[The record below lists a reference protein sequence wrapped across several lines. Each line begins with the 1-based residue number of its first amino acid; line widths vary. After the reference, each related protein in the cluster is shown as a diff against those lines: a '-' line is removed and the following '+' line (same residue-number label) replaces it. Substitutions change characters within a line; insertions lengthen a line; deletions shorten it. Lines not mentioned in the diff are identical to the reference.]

1 MSEPITS
8 SDRTG
13 SAATSPVEP
22 PEPVRSQDGPVRSQ
36 YGPATVINPERRP
49 GGGTPVP
56 GSAESGS
63 GAKSSLVRVL
73 FPPEDDAAARSF
85 DAPRGIELGHFTIVE
100 RIRSGGMGAVF
111 RALDTR
117 LNRVVALK
125 VLPPA
130 LTRDPSIVQRFK
142 NEAQSA
148 AQLDHENI
156 ARVFYV
162 GEEHGLNFI
171 AFEFITGTNIRE
183 LIQQQG
189 RLPVGIAVNYAL
201 QIASALVHTSAQG
214 VVHRDIKP
222 SNIIITPAGRAKL
235 VDLGLAR
242 KENRDDQAVDLTMA
256 GTTLGTFDYIS
267 PEQARDPR
275 TADVRSDIYSLGC
288 TLYHM
293 LTGDPPYP
301 EGTVLQKLLQHQGDD
316 APDPALKNSAVPENL
331 SVVIRKM
338 MAKDPRRRY
347 QNAEQLVRD
356 LMLVAGAMGLRS
368 VSPEGLVWLSSSER
382 RSSFWERHLAWMA
395 TGAALLLIVGYLEF
409 GNPGTAERLPVDRPT
424 TGPAAVGSDPN
435 SISST
440 RPVFV
445 DDSAKP
451 ARTSSPKKGPLRGG
465 ARQAAGRLSSSDLL
479 ADRSVSLGTGGSQ
492 SPTAD
497 GEHDEP
503 RSFKPFR
510 LNDEKRPTAENS
522 FTLGPP
528 PESIKGGS
536 RKPAGDSAKNGPLV
550 DPRSRTG
557 TDAAADNA
565 SQSAK
570 TATTDTPKTNGG
582 TARSNTTERRPNSTE
597 GGVETESPTI
607 STSEDDGIF
616 VLGREGAPDRR
627 FASLE
632 LACSGVRNDGAVIEL
647 RFDGRRIETGLKIT
661 RKVTIRNAPG
671 RRPVIEF
678 RPNQVVTDGYQVRA
692 IAIPSGSLDL
702 IGVELALFVDDTV
715 SAEQWSVFSVERP
728 ESLSLQR
735 VTATLLNP
743 RFRPAAII
751 ELRSGADAMM
761 PDMPMVGVQPRPALE
776 VELKDSLFRGQGD
789 LFLVRHADPARLA
802 VRQCV
807 VALQGTLLS
816 ARGAAELAQES
827 AQLELRLEH
836 VTAGLAD
843 GLIKLDSGPLPRKLL
858 PVHVFAADCIFSS
871 SGSAPLVSMTGN
883 SPLQDFATLLSWNGK
898 NNIYDRYQTY
908 WSVVSMEGT
917 GRSDTWD
924 FATWRKNWTDA
935 GEANARAVDGG
946 IWKGRW
952 WNQKPITDLVAA
964 DFALERQM
972 PNNPAVAGA
981 TNSSDAGANLTTV
994 PRPTLSAATD
1004 ERVRE

>member
-1 MSEPITS
+1 MSEPSTS
-8 SDRTG
+8 TGRTG
-13 SAATSPVEP
+13 SAATGPVEP
-22 PEPVRSQDGPVRSQ
+22 LERARLQR
-36 YGPATVINPERRP
+36 GPATVINPERRP

-56 GSAESGS
+56 ASGESGS
-63 GAKSSLVRVL
+63 SAKSSIVRVL

-85 DAPRGIELGHFTIVE
+85 EAPDGIQLGHFTIVE

-130 LTRDPSIVQRFK
+130 LSRDPLVVQRFK

-275 TADVRSDIYSLGC
+275 MADVRSDIYSLGC

-368 VSPEGLVWLSSSER
+368 VSPEGLVWLSSSEQQ
-382 RSSFWERHLAWMA
+382 SSFWERHLAWMA

-409 GNPGTAERLPVDRPT
+409 GNPGNSGRLSPDRPIGPEAVASIRNSNPSARHEFESAGANPSRKSSST
-424 TGPAAVGSDPN
+424 TGS
-435 SISST
+435 
-440 RPVFV
+440 
-445 DDSAKP
+445 
-451 ARTSSPKKGPLRGG
+451 LRGG
-465 ARQAAGRLSSSDLL
+465 ARQAAGRLTPSDLL
-479 ADRSVSLGTGGSQ
+479 TDRPASPGTGGSQ
-492 SPTAD
+492 SLAAD
-497 GEHDEP
+497 NNPDEP
-503 RSFKPFR
+503 GSFKPFR
-510 LNDEKRPTAENS
+510 LNDGKWPGVANGVTQ
-522 FTLGPP
+522 GPP
-528 PESIKGGS
+528 PESIKNGS
-536 RKPAGDSAKNGPLV
+536 RKPVGESLANGTPIN
-550 DPRSRTG
+550 PRSRST
-557 TDAAADNA
+557 TDPQVDDPSPSAVAA
-565 SQSAK
+565 S
-570 TATTDTPKTNGG
+570 TDTPATH
-582 TARSNTTERRPNSTE
+582 ERDS
-597 GGVETESPTI
+597 ETEPPAPSA
-607 STSEDDGIF
+607 SEDDGIF

-678 RPNQVVTDGYQVRA
+678 RPNQVVTDGYQMRA

-751 ELRSGADAMM
+751 ELRAGAEAMM

-802 VRQCV
+802 VRQSV
-807 VALQGTLLS
+807 IALQGTLLS
-816 ARGAAELAQES
+816 ARGAAELTQENS
-827 AQLELRLEH
+827 QLELRLEH
-836 VTAGLAD
+836 VTAGLSD
-843 GLIKLDSGPLPRKLL
+843 GLIKLDSGSLPRKLL

-883 SPLQDFATLLSWNGK
+883 SPLQDFGTLLSWNGK

-917 GRSDTWD
+917 GRSETWD

-946 IWKGRW
+946 IWKSRW
-952 WNQKPITDLVAA
+952 WNHKPVSDLIAA

-981 TNSSDAGANLTTV
+981 TNSSDAGANLTAV

-1004 ERVRE
+1004 DRVRE